1 MNGWSVALQS
11 GSILLREGLE
21 ALLVVAALAAF
32 MRRAGET
39 ARVPLLY
46 AGVAAAIVAS
56 LVAAWI
62 FETWFG
68 GAHDDRVEGAV
79 MIVAAGLMFYVSGW
93 LLLRQD
99 PRRWRAG
106 LNEAAG
112 RAIATGSALSFAV
125 LAFLAVFRKGAETVL
140 FLHALAKT
148 SGGWA
153 AALLGGLAAA
163 AAMLVALF
171 VIIDWLALRLPLKPV
186 FLVTSAF
193 LFLMGLKFVGSA
205 VQEFQ
210 EQTIIDVHPADVPQ
224 WAVDAGLNASWEAI
238 SIQLAIIA
246 IALAG
251 LAVAMVRR
259 RASNTVAA
267 S

>member
-1 MNGWSVALQS
+1 MNGWSIALQS

-32 MRRAGET
+32 LRRAGES
-39 ARVPLLY
+39 ARVPMLY
-46 AGVAAAIVAS
+46 VGVAAAIVAS
-56 LVAAWI
+56 LIAAWV

-68 GAHDDRVEGAV
+68 GAHDDRVEGVV

-99 PRRWRAG
+99 PRRWQAD

-112 RAIATGSALSFAV
+112 RAIATGSAMSFSL
-125 LAFLAVFRKGAETVL
+125 LAFLAVFREGAETVL

-148 SGGWA
+148 NGGWS
-153 AALLGGLAAA
+153 AALLAGLLGATVLL
-163 AAMLVALF
+163 MVVFVVIEWVA
-171 VIIDWLALRLPLKPV
+171 VRLPLKPV

-193 LFLMGLKFVGSA
+193 LFLMGLKFIGSA

-210 EQTIIDVHPADVPQ
+210 EQAIIDVHPADVPQ
-224 WAVDAGLNASWEAI
+224 WAIDAGMNPSWEAI
-238 SIQLAIIA
+238 GIQLAIIA
-246 IALAG
+246 LALAG
-251 LAVAMVRR
+251 LALAMLRHR
-259 RASNTVAA
+259 PAGAA
-267 S
+267 ATP